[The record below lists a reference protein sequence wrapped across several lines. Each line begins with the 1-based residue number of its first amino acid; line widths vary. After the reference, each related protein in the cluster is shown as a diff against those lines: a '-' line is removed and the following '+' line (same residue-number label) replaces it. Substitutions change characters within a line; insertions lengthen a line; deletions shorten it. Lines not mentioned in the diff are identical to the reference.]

1 MTEISILIKISYT
14 ITKRS
19 VCGDSLIDAGE
30 RVAALAG
37 PFTDAETMTVTRDL
51 LNILGSESYFTEEY
65 CSVNTDFRSHYLMN
79 MPLTG
84 IEFADC
90 VLLVGFNPRLE
101 APLVNTRIQSAVIK
115 NKAQV
120 GIVGLKMNM
129 GYGTTHLGA
138 SPETIS
144 DLANGSHEFCNILF
158 NAKRPMI
165 LCGSGI
171 HARPDAPAFTNEI
184 QRLAGVIK
192 ENMLANIG
200 NAKREDPMADFFMNG
215 IFNMIHLHASLQ
227 AAMDLGWKT
236 GPVGIRKMKP
246 DVLLLLG
253 ADGRKVSRADL
264 CNEYQI
270 EGM

>member
-1 MTEISILIKISYT
+1 
-14 ITKRS
+14 
-19 VCGDSLIDAGE
+19 
-30 RVAALAG
+30 
-37 PFTDAETMTVTRDL
+37 
-51 LNILGSESYFTEEY
+51 
-65 CSVNTDFRSHYLMN
+65 MN

-84 IEFADC
+84 IEFSDC

-101 APLVNTRIQSAVIK
+101 APLVNTRIQSAVMS

-129 GYGTTHLGA
+129 GYATTHLGA
-138 SPETIS
+138 SPETIC
-144 DLANGSHEFCNILF
+144 DLANGSHDFCNVLF

-171 HARPDAPAFTNEI
+171 HARPDAVEFTNEI
-184 QRLAGVIK
+184 QRLAAVIK
-192 ENMLANIG
+192 ENMAANMSSG
-200 NAKREDPMADFFMNG
+200 FDPMAEFFMNG

-236 GPVGIRKMKP
+236 GPSGIRKMKP

-270 EGM
+270 EGNN